1 MGALISALTSRLES
15 SGERVM
21 LTVVG
26 YLAVMLLL
34 VAAFI
39 ALVYAGATAVSQ
51 AYGPVVAAL
60 TVAGCAIVGALV
72 IMVWLSMRRKR
83 LARQAR
89 LRRGIEPAT
98 LTAATAVLP
107 VLLKASPLGTLI
119 AVAAAAYV
127 ISKASQR
134 PD

>member
-1 MGALISALTSRLES
+1 MGALVSALTSRLES

-51 AYGPVVAAL
+51 AYGPVIAALMVAISALVAAL
-60 TVAGCAIVGALV
+60 VIVL
-72 IMVWLSMRRKR
+72 WLGMRRKR

-107 VLLKASPLGTLI
+107 VLLRASPMGTLI

-127 ISKASQR
+127 ISKASQK

>member
-51 AYGPVVAAL
+51 AYGPVIAALMVAICALVAAL
-60 TVAGCAIVGALV
+60 V
-72 IMVWLSMRRKR
+72 IILWLGMRRKR

-107 VLLKASPLGTLI
+107 VLLRASPMGTLI

-127 ISKASQR
+127 ISKASQK

>member
-51 AYGPVVAAL
+51 VYGPVIAAL
-60 TVAGCAIVGALV
+60 TVAGCTIVAALV
-72 IMVWLSMRRKR
+72 LIVWLSMRRKR
-83 LARQAR
+83 LVRQAR
-89 LRRGIEPAT
+89 IRRALEPAT
-98 LTAATAVLP
+98 LTAATTVLP
-107 VLLKASPLGTLI
+107 VLLKASPLGTLA

-127 ISKASQR
+127 IAKASQR
-134 PD
+134 TD